1 MLFVLIGDSEVGY
14 QKSCFNFSSK
24 ILTEQQSS
32 FLLIGKNIAIIFNHF
47 P

>member
-14 QKSCFNFSSK
+14 QKTCFNFSVK

-32 FLLIGKNIAIIFNHF
+32 CFLIGKHLAIIFNHF

>member
-24 ILTEQQSS
+24 IYIDRTAIK
-32 FLLIGKNIAIIFNHF
+32 LLVNWQKYSDYF
-47 P
+47 